1 LNVLL
6 IGAGGAGTVIARH
19 LASSGS
25 VDSLL
30 LADIDLAQAKRVAKK
45 SGKKASA
52 IMLDAGNSAEISS
65 ALRGKDMVINAALP
79 KYNTAIMK
87 AALNAHAKYV
97 DLALQD
103 PESQYSVNGAWK
115 KNGNTAVIGLGED
128 PGMSNIFAM
137 YAANRMDSVDSVKI
151 RDGETAVS
159 TRYPFVCLFSPATFL
174 TETIEEPVI
183 FRNGKLQHVER
194 FSDGEIFDF
203 PGRMG
208 KLPVY
213 SVKHEEV
220 YSLPKSIKK
229 GIKHTDFKLA
239 LTDETMKY
247 IQVLNTLGLLSE
259 KKIAVNGTKVR
270 PMDLTL
276 SLIPQ
281 PAQLG
286 EDITGKAIILVEVEG
301 KTKGRK
307 KCHRLYAMMD
317 HRDCYTRYGVTATS
331 YLTGTGAAAGA
342 LMMMEDEAL
351 EAGVHPPEHLNP
363 DRYLEQLASLGV
375 KVVQHLS

>member
-1 LNVLL
+1 MNVLL

-30 LADIDLAQAKRVAKK
+30 LADIDLEQAERVAKK
-45 SGKKASA
+45 SGRKAGA
-52 IMLDAGNSAEISS
+52 IKLDAGNSADVSD
-65 ALRGKDMVINAALP
+65 ALRGQGMVINAALP

-87 AALNAHAKYV
+87 AALNANVKYV

-103 PESQYSVNGAWK
+103 PESQYSANDTWK
-115 KNGNTAVIGLGED
+115 KKGNTAVIGLGED
-128 PGMSNIFAM
+128 PGMSNLFAM

-159 TRYPFVCLFSPATFL
+159 KSHPFVCLFSPVTFL

-183 FRNGKLQHVER
+183 FKNGRLQQVEK
-194 FSDGEIFDF
+194 FSDREIYDF

-220 YSLPKSIKK
+220 YSLPKSIRK
-229 GIKHTDFKLA
+229 GIKHADFKLA

-247 IQVLNTLGLLSE
+247 LEVLNTLGLLSE
-259 KKIAVNGTKVR
+259 RKIAVNGTKVR

-286 EDITGKAIILVEVEG
+286 DDITGSAIILVEVEG

-307 KCHRLYAMMD
+307 RCHRLYAMMN

-342 LMMMEDEAL
+342 LMMMEDGAP
-351 EAGVHPPEHLNP
+351 EAGIHPPEHLNP
-363 DRYLEQLASLGV
+363 DRYFELLASLGV
-375 KVVQHLS
+375 KVVQHLN

>member
-1 LNVLL
+1 MNVLL

-19 LASSGS
+19 LASSSS

-30 LADIDLAQAKRVAKK
+30 LADIDLAQAERVAKK
-45 SGKKASA
+45 SGRKAGA
-52 IMLDAGNSAEISS
+52 IKLDAGNSADVSD
-65 ALRGKDMVINAALP
+65 ALRGQGMVINAALP

-87 AALNAHAKYV
+87 AALNANVKYV

-103 PESQYSVNGAWK
+103 PESQYSANDTWK
-115 KNGNTAVIGLGED
+115 KKGNTAVIGLGED
-128 PGMSNIFAM
+128 PGMSNLFAM

-159 TRYPFVCLFSPATFL
+159 TSHPFVCLFSPVTFL

-183 FRNGKLQHVER
+183 FKNGRLQQVEK
-194 FSDGEIFDF
+194 FSDREIYDF

-220 YSLPKSIKK
+220 YSLPKSIRK
-229 GIKHTDFKLA
+229 GIKHADFKLA

-247 IQVLNTLGLLSE
+247 LEVLNTLGLLSE
-259 KKIAVNGTKVR
+259 RKIAVNGTRVR

-286 EDITGKAIILVEVEG
+286 DDITGRAIILVEVEG

-307 KCHRLYAMMD
+307 RCHRLYAMMD

-342 LMMMEDEAL
+342 LMMMEDGAL

-363 DRYLEQLASLGV
+363 DRYFELLASLGV
-375 KVVQHLS
+375 KVVQRLS